1 MDIILLIRL
10 WQSSSL
16 ELVFGIEDIT
26 ESPGASKLASFLVLR
41 DVVIADDGYKF
52 LQQHRQRI
60 LQCGTAND
68 MAVDQTCDTVGQD
81 KKIKTFDMAAQKL
94 IRSYNHDKIF
104 GEPVKVM
111 MDPSCCTYVVCSF
124 SNKSICIYDFITG
137 EMVVKATGH
146 AEIVTGVILPD
157 CKHIVL
163 LSRFLV
169 ICRRENQVTVKPCLV
184 IKVSGI
190 GVLTKSASDGISP
203 SPPEVQIPSDHTSP
217 LPDTLNSQDSSS
229 FGGTCRN
236 IPLDNHWHSIYTV
249 CMEGLSSPEMQNL
262 SQKTKSVNQT
272 PFKFGRHKAVIS
284 EDKNSFGLNNLS
296 KNEKS
301 GVAPDQ
307 YVGCNNNDAS
317 WCSEEVSES
326 KAEQLYL
333 SESGSVSEIT
343 TDGNLSSL
351 PSEEDMFKQHFGSLS
366 NTHKVKS
373 SNSLVRR
380 FSAGYIVQWDCKK
393 LFSSPVRNKVKENSV
408 DKGSELGEIIMLLS
422 VYCSYFKIRKCSYDK
437 EVATGAV
444 ARKVNAVARL
454 VQCRKNSKCE
464 SSRLSVQEMDQ
475 FGRFAEGRVKRRHR
489 GVREKISGSSE
500 KLRYGEE
507 KDGKKK
513 VSKGRRVR

>member
-1 MDIILLIRL
+1 MM
-10 WQSSSL
+10 
-16 ELVFGIEDIT
+16 
-26 ESPGASKLASFLVLR
+26 
-41 DVVIADDGYKF
+41 VINFCSNIVKGFY
-52 LQQHRQRI
+52 
-60 LQCGTAND
+60 TVYD

-104 GEPVKVM
+104 GEPIKVM

-163 LSRFLV
+163 ILQAL
-169 ICRRENQVTVKPCLV
+169 EEL
-184 IKVSGI
+184 
-190 GVLTKSASDGISP
+190 A
-203 SPPEVQIPSDHTSP
+203 
-217 LPDTLNSQDSSS
+217 
-229 FGGTCRN
+229 
-236 IPLDNHWHSIYTV
+236 
-249 CMEGLSSPEMQNL
+249 
-262 SQKTKSVNQT
+262 
-272 PFKFGRHKAVIS
+272 GRHKAVIS

-366 NTHKVKS
+366 NTHKIVISVQVKS

-393 LFSSPVRNKVKENSV
+393 LFSSPVRNKGATHTV
-408 DKGSELGEIIMLLS
+408 SEE
-422 VYCSYFKIRKCSYDK
+422 
-437 EVATGAV
+437 
-444 ARKVNAVARL
+444 
-454 VQCRKNSKCE
+454 
-464 SSRLSVQEMDQ
+464 
-475 FGRFAEGRVKRRHR
+475 
-489 GVREKISGSSE
+489 
-500 KLRYGEE
+500 
-507 KDGKKK
+507 
-513 VSKGRRVR
+513 